1 MSFPLGLPRRSLAAP
16 TIGEKKGWGK
26 TTMWV
31 KKDDNRFDAAVW
43 KGPINLTTVTVRISM
58 LLGLGALWLGLA
70 AWIFFSS

>member
-1 MSFPLGLPRRSLAAP
+1 
-16 TIGEKKGWGK
+16 
-26 TTMWV
+26 MWV